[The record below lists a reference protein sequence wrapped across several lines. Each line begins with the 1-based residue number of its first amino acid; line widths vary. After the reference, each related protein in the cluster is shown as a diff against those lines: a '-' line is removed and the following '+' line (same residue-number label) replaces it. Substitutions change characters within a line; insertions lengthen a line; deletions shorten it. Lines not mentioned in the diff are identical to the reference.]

1 LWPESVTGTSVALRR
16 RHRATLRDTGELCRR
31 ATLRHVNVQLFFVA
45 MLVSANANAIAR
57 VVIESAQVVVAGTL
71 EAQRLHAELS
81 LGSSDEL
88 ALHATAAQLQLASGT
103 TTLKGLALNC
113 RRFDWGAAHYRCR
126 DGQVSTVL
134 HSTKTIAKVPGLKAV
149 NATLDASYDAATGRL
164 EISSDRLS
172 FAGGVWKLSGHWQ
185 PQAWQLSTSSPDTDV
200 ANWINWLQPF
210 WQPPADLGIS
220 GRVAVNI
227 NADGQQSQL
236 HAAAVRAN
244 FSALNLQN
252 TDGTVA
258 TEKVAV
264 LVEASLSGDIA
275 APLGTVRISSRSGQ
289 ALLGPVYLDL
299 AAQPLMVSAEVR
311 VQNTL
316 LLIPSFELNQRALLQ
331 ATGTAEI
338 AREPT
343 AHLQRADIKLSHV
356 QFPAA
361 FASYF
366 QLALATTNFGALET
380 RGDASAQL
388 TVRNGALTRVDAML
402 DGLDLDDRARELQI
416 LGMRGPIHWASSD
429 ELAPIVSALSWQQL
443 RVASLEGG
451 SSELQLLAHGT
462 ALTLASP
469 ARIAIFD
476 GALAVQ
482 RFESAQLGSDAVSLG
497 FDATIEPISMQK
509 LSVAFGWPPMAGT
522 LSGRIPGL
530 AFESGVL
537 SVAGDIVASVFDGQV
552 TVSKLQLRNLLSRFP
567 RLTAEVAA
575 RRLDLEQITRT
586 FPVGTITGRLDTD
599 VRGLELFDWS
609 PIAFD
614 AELYTTNGDKT
625 RHRISQKAVD
635 SITRLG
641 GGRGLGGA
649 LQNGFLRFFDDFG
662 YERIGLRCQLRNDV
676 CLMSGIDKGGGTY
689 YMVKGGGIP
698 RIDVVGNAGR
708 VAWTQLVSQISAAL
722 VANDLVVK

>member
-1 LWPESVTGTSVALRR
+1 VKAL
-16 RHRATLRDTGELCRR
+16 
-31 ATLRHVNVQLFFVA
+31 LFFVA
-45 MLVSANANAIAR
+45 MLVGTDAQAIAR
-57 VVIESAQVVVAGTL
+57 IVIESAQIVVAGTL
-71 EAQRLHAELS
+71 EAQQLHAELS
-81 LGSSDEL
+81 LGSSAAL
-88 ALHATAAQLQLASGT
+88 SLHATAARVRLASGM
-103 TTLKGLALNC
+103 TTLTGLAVDC
-113 RRFDWGAAHYRCR
+113 RRFDWHAAHYDCR
-126 DGQVSTVL
+126 DGHVSTVL
-134 HSTKTIAKVPGLKAV
+134 NSTKSIAKVPGLKSV
-149 NATLDASYDAATGRL
+149 TATLDAAYDAATGRL
-164 EISSDRLS
+164 DIRSNRLV
-172 FAGGVWKLSGHWQ
+172 FAGGIWQLSGHWQ
-185 PQAWQLSTSSPDTDV
+185 PRAWQLSTSSPDTDV

-210 WQPPADLGIS
+210 WQPPADLSFS
-220 GRVAVNI
+220 GRVAVNVD
-227 NADGQQSQL
+227 ADGQQSQL
-236 HAAAVRAN
+236 HAATVRAN
-244 FSALNLQN
+244 FSTLNLQN

-264 LVEASLSGDIA
+264 LVEASMSGDIA
-275 APLGTVRISSRSGQ
+275 APLGTVRISSSSGQ

-299 AAQPLMVSAEVR
+299 AAQPVSLVAELR
-311 VQNTL
+311 VQDAL
-316 LLIPSFELNQRALLQ
+316 LLIPSFELTQRDLLQ

-343 AHLQRADIKLSHV
+343 AHLQRADIKLSRV

-361 FASYF
+361 FASYL

-388 TVRNGALTRVDAML
+388 SVRNGALTRVDAQL
-402 DGLDLDDRARELQI
+402 NGVDLDDRARELHI
-416 LGMRGPIHWASSD
+416 LGMRGPIHWASSGTP
-429 ELAPIVSALSWQQL
+429 APGVSALSWRQL

-509 LSVAFGWPPMAGT
+509 LSVAFGWPEMAGA
-522 LSGRIPGL
+522 LSGRIPGI
-530 AFESGVL
+530 AFRDGVL

-586 FPVGTITGRLDTD
+586 FPVGTITGRLDAD
-599 VRGLELFDWS
+599 VRGLELFNWS

-614 AELYTTNGDKT
+614 AELYTTNGDKS

-649 LQNGFLRFFDDFG
+649 MQNGFLRFFDDFG

-722 VANDLVVK
+722 TSNDLVVK